1 MLALRNPD
9 LPLHGWLT
17 AFREDCL
24 GTVDWDVTLR
34 DERDALASVVRAS
47 DAGGAMAYWTVAV
60 FGGQGGSPDHL
71 NLVTLHSAKG
81 LEFRV
86 VIMMGMEQGRIPGW
100 NAGDITRREQRRL
113 FYVGLSCAPKD
124 EVHMTYPGWTQNHIG
139 RRFMN
144 GPSEFLAEVRDQL
157 EGVPTAFDRAGWGCR
172 APLHPADWI
181 DTPTWDPRVPLRH
194 S

>member
-1 MLALRNPD
+1 MRRGFGYSGSCWRTAIPI

-24 GTVDWDVTLR
+24 GAVLDGDATLR
-34 DERDALASVVRAS
+34 DERDALASVVGAS
-47 DAGGAMAYWTVAV
+47 DAGGAMAHWTVAV
-60 FGGQGGSPDHL
+60 IGGQGGSPDHL

-86 VIMMGMEQGRIPGW
+86 VIMMGMEQGRIPRW

-113 FYVGLSCAPKD
+113 FYVGLSRAKD
-124 EVHMTYPGWTQNHIG
+124 EGHMTYSGWTQNQYG

-157 EGVPTAFDRAGWGCR
+157 E
-172 APLHPADWI
+172 
-181 DTPTWDPRVPLRH
+181 
-194 S
+194 